1 MSENIKTLRER
12 AERVHAEVCDVCYDH
27 SQMNVDG
34 TCRTC
39 QDDLHEA
46 EIWAR

>member
-1 MSENIKTLRER
+1 MSRMDTLRQR
-12 AERVHAEVCDVCYDH
+12 ATTVHAEVCDLCCDE
-27 SQMNVDG
+27 SEMNNDG

-46 EIWAR
+46 EILAR

>member
-1 MSENIKTLRER
+1 MSDIETLRIR
-12 AERVHAEVCDVCYDH
+12 ATAVHSEVCNVCYDE
-27 SQMNVDG
+27 SQMNADG

-46 EIWAR
+46 EILAR

>member
-1 MSENIKTLRER
+1 MSSIKTLRKR
-12 AERVHAEVCDVCYDH
+12 AATVHAEVCDVCYDE
-27 SQMNVDG
+27 SQMNSDG

-46 EIWAR
+46 EILAR

>member
-1 MSENIKTLRER
+1 MIDIETLRSR
-12 AERVHAEVCDVCYDH
+12 ATTVHAEVCDVCYDETE
-27 SQMNVDG
+27 MNPDG

-46 EIWAR
+46 EILAR